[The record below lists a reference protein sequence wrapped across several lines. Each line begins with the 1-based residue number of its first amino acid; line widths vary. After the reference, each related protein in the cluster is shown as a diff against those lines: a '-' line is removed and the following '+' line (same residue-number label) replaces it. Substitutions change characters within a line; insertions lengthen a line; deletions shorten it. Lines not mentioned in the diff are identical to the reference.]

1 MIRVDVTA
9 HVETDVI
16 VSALGDDV
24 NDAAEFLVEF
34 ADIWTEQGWEN
45 LAAACQ
51 RSFRAETF
59 KARANLRRLGELL
72 IEASK

>member
-1 MIRVDVTA
+1 MVRVDVTA
-9 HVETDVI
+9 EVETDAVLG
-16 VSALGDDV
+16 ALGGDV

-34 ADIWTEQGWEN
+34 ADVWTEQGWEN

-51 RSFRAETF
+51 RSFRAETYE
-59 KARANLRRLGELL
+59 ARANLRRLGELL